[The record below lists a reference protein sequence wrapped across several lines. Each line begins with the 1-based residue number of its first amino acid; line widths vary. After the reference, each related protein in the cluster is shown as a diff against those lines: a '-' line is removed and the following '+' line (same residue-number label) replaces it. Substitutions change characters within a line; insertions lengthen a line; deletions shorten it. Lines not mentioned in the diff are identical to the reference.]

1 MVIGKFKINNP
12 IFLAPMDDI
21 SDPPFRKICKEWGA
35 DVVIS
40 EFVSAEAIIRSVPR
54 SLQKM
59 KFDEE
64 ERPFGVQIY
73 GSSVGSMT
81 KAAQIAQD
89 FAPDFIDINAG
100 CWVKKIVSRGDG
112 AGLLRDLK
120 KLEEIIVSIRKNV
133 SLPVSIKTR
142 LGWDSKNI
150 TILNVVKIAQDNGL
164 DFITVHLRTKEDGLK
179 GNADWSWIPRIKEI
193 CKIPFIANG
202 DIKTPQDAKECF
214 RLGADGV
221 MIGRGAIGNPYIF
234 ARCKK
239 YLVENVLLPSP
250 GLTERIKWCL
260 KHFNMHIDYYGE
272 ERGVLLFRKFYNW
285 YLHGYPYIAK
295 IRQVIMH
302 QKSAEK
308 IREILNSLLENSLLE
323 SPENLC
329 KYLPEYDKAMRQN

>member
-1 MVIGKFKINNP
+1 MIIGKFQINNP

-21 SDPPFRKICKEWGA
+21 SDLPFRKICKEWGA

-40 EFVSAEAIIRSVPR
+40 EFVSAEAIIRLVPR

-64 ERPFGVQIY
+64 ERPFGIQIY
-73 GSSVGSMT
+73 GNSVESIT

-100 CWVKKIVSRGDG
+100 CWVKKIVNRGDG
-112 AGLLRDLK
+112 AALLRDLK
-120 KLEEIIVSIRKNV
+120 KLEEIIVSIRRSV
-133 SLPVSIKTR
+133 SIPVSIKTR

-150 TILNVVKIAQDNGL
+150 TIFDVVKIAQDNGL
-164 DFITVHLRTKEDGLK
+164 NFITVHLRTREDGLK
-179 GNADWSWIPRIKEI
+179 GNADWSWIPRIKEV

-202 DIKTPQDAKECF
+202 DIKTPQDAKECLK
-214 RLGADGV
+214 LGADGV

-239 YLVENVLLPSP
+239 YLVENLLLPPP
-250 GLTERIKWCL
+250 GLTERIEWCL

-285 YLHGYPYIAK
+285 YLYGYPYIAK
-295 IRQVIMH
+295 IRQVIMI

-308 IREILNSLLENSLLE
+308 VREILNSLLE
-323 SPENLC
+323 SPENLL
-329 KYLPEYDKAMRQN
+329 KYLSECDKVMKEN